1 MQLAVYTLTIFAS
14 AFLLFAVQPM
24 AGKLLLPRL
33 GGVPGAWTACLL
45 FFQAALLVGYSY
57 VWVGARALS
66 PRARVVVHLALV
78 LVPVVALVPF
88 AWPDGPVGVSPAES
102 PATWAL
108 LFLALNVNAAFT
120 VLSTTGPLLQH
131 WLAQSSSRRPY
142 FLYAA
147 SNAGSLGALLV
158 YPFVVEPW
166 LDVSAQIAVF
176 RVGLVVVA
184 VGIAAAGV
192 FVLRAPPRAV
202 EASSPSAPSEPLS
215 WRRRASWVGLAFV
228 PTMLLAGASGHLSLD
243 LAPVPLLWVV
253 PLALYLLSF
262 VLAFSERVPAPP
274 PWVGRGAC
282 LVAVVL
288 VFVSVTHANEPVW
301 LLALL
306 HVAFLAAGSWIAH
319 RRLADDAPDPRH
331 LPEFYAWIALGGV
344 LGTLASGLLAPAI
357 LPDLWE
363 YPAAIALACA
373 TRAVEGVVRPD
384 RPFTSDLPHV
394 AAVGALVVAGALATP
409 LLGFDDARL
418 AALAGFGPAVIYAY
432 RWMPLRR
439 RYTLCLLALVVA
451 GAWTQDRGE
460 RRLSTRSFFGVL
472 RVVDSPDER
481 HLLHGTTL
489 HGSQRLA
496 ERDRCVPLAYYVRE
510 GPLGWAFEAHRA
522 RGRSGRTLAVGLGTG
537 SIACYAA
544 PDEPWRFVE
553 INPDVLRVAGDPEW
567 FTYLRE
573 SPSERIEL
581 SLGDG
586 RIGIEEETDGELSV
600 LVVDAFNS
608 DSVPVHLLTREA
620 IRLYL
625 EKLEPGGWA
634 LLHLSNRVLDLQ
646 RVLSDVVTAEGAAAV
661 IAETEHATWAVVA
674 RRREDLAGLDAR
686 FVPLPA
692 GEASRAWTDRF
703 SSLLGAIGTR
713 RP

>member
-24 AGKLLLPRL
+24 VGKMLLPRL

-45 FFQAALLVGYSY
+45 FFQAALLVGYAY
-57 VWVGARALS
+57 VWVSAKALS
-66 PRARVVVHLALV
+66 VRARVLVHLGLV
-78 LVPVVALVPF
+78 LVPVFALAPF
-88 AWPDGPVGVSPAES
+88 AWTDGPTGVSAAES
-102 PATWAL
+102 PASWAL
-108 LFLALNVNAAFT
+108 LFLAMNVGAAFT
-120 VLSTTGPLLQH
+120 VLSTTGPLLQD
-131 WLAQSSSRRPY
+131 WLAQSASRRPY

-147 SNAGSLGALLV
+147 SNAGSLGALV
-158 YPFVVEPW
+158 AYPFVVEPW
-166 LDVSAQIAVF
+166 LDLSGQVGAF
-176 RVGLVVVA
+176 RVGLIVVA
-184 VGIAAAGV
+184 VGIGSAGV
-192 FVLRAPPRAV
+192 FVLRARP
-202 EASSPSAPSEPLS
+202 EASTRAPLAPAEPLA

-228 PTMLLAGASGHLSLD
+228 PTMLLAGASSHLSLD

-274 PWVGRGAC
+274 PWLARAAC

-301 LLALL
+301 LLAFL
-306 HVAFLAAGSWIAH
+306 HVAFLGVGSWVAH

-344 LGTLASGLLAPAI
+344 LGTLASGLLAPAL

-373 TRAVEGVVRPD
+373 ARSLEGVVRPD
-384 RPFTSDLPHV
+384 RAWSSDLPHV
-394 AAVGALVVAGALATP
+394 AAVAALVVAGAFLTP
-409 LLGFDDARL
+409 LLGLDQPQL
-418 AALAGFGPAVIYAY
+418 AALAGFGPATLYAY

-472 RVVDSPDER
+472 RVVDTPEER

-496 ERDRCVPLAYYVRE
+496 QRDECVPLAYYVRE
-510 GPLGWAFEAHRA
+510 GPLGGAFDAYRA
-522 RGRSGRTLAVGLGTG
+522 RGRRGRTLAIGLGTG
-537 SIACYAA
+537 SIACYALA
-544 PDEPWRFVE
+544 DEPWRFVE
-553 INPDVLRVAGDPEW
+553 VNPDVLRIARDPEW

-573 SPSERIEL
+573 SPTRRLEL

-586 RIGIEEETDGELSV
+586 RLGLEDEADGSLAI

-620 IRLYL
+620 VRLYL
-625 EKLEPGGWA
+625 DKLEPGGWA
-634 LLHLSNRVLDLQ
+634 LLHLSNRVLDL
-646 RVLSDVVTAEGAAAV
+646 RSVLADVVAAEGAAGIV
-661 IAETEHATWAVVA
+661 AETEHATWAVVA
-674 RRREDLAGLDAR
+674 RRAEDLAGLDPR
-686 FVPLPA
+686 FEPLPA
-692 GEASRAWTDRF
+692 GRASRAWTDRF
-703 SSLLGAIGTR
+703 SSLLGAIGAR
-713 RP
+713 R